1 MAAVTKKFSP
11 TVRRRR
17 LGAEMR
23 RHREAA
29 GFTLEQAAKHVD
41 SSHSRLSRIE
51 TAQLGIRPPD
61 LRALLELYKVAPE
74 EREKLVALAREA
86 RQRGWWHVYR
96 DTVPEWFEVYM
107 GLESEAAGLGI
118 YDSQFVVGLL
128 QTEEYARALYKAAI
142 PPRSESDIAGHIKL
156 RMERQTLVTE
166 QVLRLRVV
174 LDESVVRRTIGGRE
188 VLLGQLRRLLEVAE
202 LPNVSLQI
210 LPFDAGAV
218 VLSPF
223 TILDFPDPED
233 PSVIYIEHQA
243 GASYAERPAEVRN
256 CSLIFDSLRAAAWSP
271 AQSAQFIA
279 DLVREMT

>member
-1 MAAVTKKFSP
+1 VTQKFSP

-17 LGAEMR
+17 LGAELR
-23 RHREAA
+23 RLRERA
-29 GFTLEQAAKHVD
+29 GLTLEQAARHID

-51 TAQLGIRPPD
+51 TAQLGIKAPD
-61 LRALLELYKVAPE
+61 LRALLDLYQVVPE

-96 DTVPEWFEVYM
+96 DTVPEWFEVYV

-118 YDSQFVVGLL
+118 YESQFVHGLL
-128 QTEEYARALYKAAI
+128 QTEEYARAMYRAGV
-142 PPRSESDIAGHIKL
+142 PPLPEEEVEKHIRL
-156 RMERQTLVTE
+156 RMERQALVVE
-166 QVLRLRVV
+166 QALRLRVV
-174 LDESVVRRTIGGRE
+174 LDEAVVRRAIGGKK
-188 VLLGQLRRLLEVAE
+188 VLIGQLQHLLQVAD
-202 LPNVSLQI
+202 LPNVSLQV
-210 LPFDAGAV
+210 LPFEAGAV

-233 PSVIYIEHQA
+233 HSVIYIEHQA
-243 GASYAERPAEVRN
+243 GASYAERPAEVRY

-279 DLVREMT
+279 DLVKEMT